1 MGIIL
6 CGLNGCGKSTV
17 GRALADALGW
27 RFIDNEDLYFPK
39 ADPEHPYAA
48 QRSQVEVERL
58 LLAEL
63 TLDDRFVFAAVRGNY
78 GEAVLARYRGAVLL
92 HVPREVR
99 LMRVRQRS
107 VDRFGERALP
117 GGDLFASEMAFFDL
131 ISRRPEDYASRWLT
145 GSAIPLLHADGT
157 QPVQLTVSR
166 IIRWMEDSRLI

>member
-27 RFIDNEDLYFPK
+27 RFIDSEALYFPK
-39 ADPEHPYAA
+39 ADPDRPYAA
-48 QRSQVEVERL
+48 QRSAGEVERL
-58 LLAEL
+58 LLAEV
-63 TLDDRFVFAAVRGNY
+63 TQDDRFVFAAVRGNY
-78 GEAVLARYRGAVLL
+78 GDAVLSRYQGAVLL

-117 GGDLFASEMAFFDL
+117 GGDLYGSEMAFFDL
-131 ISRRPEDYASRWLT
+131 ISRRPEDYASRWMT
-145 GSAIPLLHADGT
+145 GSAIPVLHADGT

-166 IIRWMEDSRLI
+166 IIRWMEDMWLF